1 MLAAISFVITAA
13 GEATELAPKE
23 SGMVALAVVV
33 ITVAMLSNMLPSCV
47 NNHYI
52 CYHICF

>member
-13 GEATELAPKE
+13 VEVTVLAPKE
-23 SGMVALAVVV
+23 YGMVALAVVV
-33 ITVAMLSNMLPSCV
+33 ITVAMLSNMFPSCV
-47 NNHYI
+47 NSHYI